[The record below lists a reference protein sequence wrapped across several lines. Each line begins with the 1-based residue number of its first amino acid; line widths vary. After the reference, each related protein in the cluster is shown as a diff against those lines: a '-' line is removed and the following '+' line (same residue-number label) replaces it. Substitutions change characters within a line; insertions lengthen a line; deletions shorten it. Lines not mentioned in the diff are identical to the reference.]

1 MAANHQNNWTCPNC
15 GTVNNN
21 AFCRMCGLPRPME
34 TNTVLCSCGFQNI
47 PEARFCGNCG
57 RQLTGAQPVKKEKK
71 KRPIGIFAV
80 LFIALAV
87 LVGCMVKIAFSSHTH
102 QWENATCTVPKF
114 CSVCGET
121 SGTSLGHTWE
131 EATCTTPRT
140 CTVCGET
147 EGSPLE
153 HDWVEATCTIS
164 RYCRV
169 CKASSGTP
177 LGHKWK
183 EATTTAPKTC
193 TVCGETKGEK
203 LKSGYVGTPSGR
215 TEKTTLRDGSFTLNI
230 HAFVLNEA
238 VKNCKELTVD
248 MSVEMKAGTKCQDW
262 QLWGRS
268 NGSFRKIGKIYL
280 PNGDGDTCQTLTF
293 DTPVSFDAVVVT
305 PTIPGDYSW
314 SLWFEITD
322 VWVDS

>member
-1 MAANHQNNWTCPNC
+1 MAANYQNNWTCPNC

-21 AFCRMCGLPRPME
+21 AFCRMCGLPRPKE
-34 TNTVLCSCGFQNI
+34 TNPLLCSCGYQNA
-47 PEARFCGNCG
+47 PDARFCSNCG
-57 RQLTGAQPVKKEKK
+57 RQLTGMHPVKKK
-71 KRPIGIFAV
+71 KRHVGIIAIVFIVFA
-80 LFIALAV
+80 
-87 LVGCMVKIAFSSHTH
+87 LVGNIVNSAFRSHTH
-102 QWENATCTVPKF
+102 QWEN
-114 CSVCGET
+114 
-121 SGTSLGHTWE
+121 
-131 EATCTTPRT
+131 ATCTTPRT

-147 EGSPLE
+147 VGSPLE

-193 TVCGETKGEK
+193 TVCGATSGEK
-203 LKSGYVGTPSGR
+203 LKTGYVGTPSGR

-280 PNGDGDTCQTLTF
+280 PGGDGDTCQTLTF
-293 DTPVSFDAVVVT
+293 DTPVSFDAVAVT